1 MWWWMLSIVRVIVLE
16 WFARCAAIGCKILIA
31 ARWLSF
37 AFGNP
42 LSELPADE
50 HICYT
55 PNKQRKHEHGS
66 LQIIIHEKIY
76 LINGIAIKNL
86 LGASP
91 SLDFGVIS
99 FLWQGSL
106 STGNHSMFYQESKE
120 QRSTIRA
127 LYNQIHVLLYSIQ
140 MHTYPY
146 LFSGLGVELGVFR
159 NSWYDVQSNQ
169 LI

>member
-1 MWWWMLSIVRVIVLE
+1 MKMRWWTPSIVRMIAPE
-16 WFARCAAIGCKILIA
+16 YFARCAAVGCKILIA

-37 AFGNP
+37 VFGNP

-50 HICYT
+50 HIT
-55 PNKQRKHEHGS
+55 PLSYSKQTKTWPF
-66 LQIIIHEKIY
+66 QIIIHEKMY

-106 STGNHSMFYQESKE
+106 STENHSMFYQESKE
-120 QRSTIRA
+120 WSKQCVFA
-127 LYNQIHVLLYSIQ
+127 VLLANIG
-140 MHTYPY
+140 T
-146 LFSGLGVELGVFR
+146 LGKYEQRWL
-159 NSWYDVQSNQ
+159 WK
-169 LI
+169 